1 MSRWLERLA
10 IVAASLAIAIGV
22 IALLSGGLLAGRDTP
37 GVSGSDS
44 GPGIA
49 FRDQGDTQLRPGE
62 LRPVYD
68 SDPPTS
74 GAYLP
79 AAVTADRARLT
90 DDQLLTALAAGD
102 VVFMYGTRTPPPQLA
117 AAART
122 VAPAFTPA
130 LAASGQAAILA
141 RRPGT
146 AGILALAWAHML
158 RVMTPTDPALRAFAV
173 FWLGRGA
180 PHASSALPKS

>member
-1 MSRWLERLA
+1 MSRWIERLA

-22 IALLSGGLLAGRDTP
+22 IALLSGGLLAGRDAP
-37 GVSGSDS
+37 GVAGTDQ

-49 FRDQGDTQLRPGE
+49 LRDQGNTQLRPGE

-68 SDPPTS
+68 SNPPTS
-74 GAYLP
+74 GP
-79 AAVTADRARLT
+79 HRPEAVVADRAQLS
-90 DDQLLTALAAGD
+90 DDQLLQALAAGD
-102 VVFMYGTRTPPPQLA
+102 VVYMYGTRTPPAGLA
-117 AAART
+117 AVAREM
-122 VAPAFTPA
+122 APPFTPP
-130 LAASGQAAILA
+130 LAASGQAVVLA

-158 RVMTPTDPALRAFAV
+158 RVDTPADPALRGFAQ

-180 PHASSALPKS
+180 PHSSGALPKS